1 MTISSFTGDYRWLSN
16 FSSHSFYGPSN
27 VWFKTNEHFYQSMKT
42 VDVEEKERII
52 NCDTPNCAKKLG
64 QLCTI
69 RSDWNNIKLDIM
81 RIGLRNKFNQNP
93 IIKQYLIDT
102 GDEELIEGNYW
113 GDRYWGV
120 CNGEGQN
127 WLGKLL
133 MELRTNFKHME
144 IFE

>member
-1 MTISSFTGDYRWLSN
+1 MTISSFTVDYRWLSN
-16 FSSHSFYGPSN
+16 FSPHGFYFHG

-42 VDVEEKERII
+42 IDNEEKQEII
-52 NCDTPNCAKKLG
+52 SCDFPNCAKKLG
-64 QLCTI
+64 QKCSI
-69 RSDWNNIKLDIM
+69 REDWNSIKLDIM

-120 CNGEGQN
+120 CNGKGQN